1 MNKILIA
8 VAVLSLAVPAVAV
21 GQTED
26 PAPTRVKH
34 QITGLFSKDR
44 EMDLRAA
51 LAEVAGIKLI
61 DIDFVNAEVTL
72 EYVPAKV
79 FPNAKP
85 EQIIQRLDA
94 MLKSASHSTFGVKP
108 LRSVPKERLKLI
120 EIAVGGCDC
129 KACALA
135 AYEAVYKLDGVETAT
150 VDFREGRLTALIDPE
165 KADQSKLEAA
175 LKQKGVTIKAR

>member
-1 MNKILIA
+1 MNKLFIA
-8 VAVLSLAVPAVAV
+8 AAVFSLTVPTIGV
-21 GQTED
+21 GQKED
-26 PAPTRVKH
+26 ATPIRVKH
-34 QITGLFSKDR
+34 QITGLFSKAR
-44 EMDLRAA
+44 ETDLRDAF
-51 LAEVAGIKLI
+51 AEVDGIKLVE
-61 DIDFVNAEVTL
+61 IDFANAEATL

-85 EQIIQRLDA
+85 EQVIQRLDA
-94 MLKSASHSTFGVKP
+94 MLKSASRHTFGIKP
-108 LRSVPKERLKLI
+108 LRSTPKEKLKFI

-165 KADQSKLEAA
+165 KADPSKLEAA